1 MDASHSQAPSHGHEE
16 GHAIVGIYIEVAVVL
31 AIVTA
36 VEIGALYI
44 PGLPPH
50 FLVGFLIVMSIL
62 KFALVVAFFMHLYY
76 DSKLLTALF
85 VGPLTIACAI
95 ILALMALF
103 GSYILLQRGWAMAHW
118 GQGPVGPPPLGPEGF
133 DWTASQPDPTVV

>member
-16 GHAIVGIYIEVAVVL
+16 GHASVGTYIKVAVVL

-50 FLVGFLIVMSIL
+50 FLVGFMIVMSIL

-76 DSKLLTALF
+76 DSKVLTALF
-85 VGPLTIACAI
+85 VGPLTIGCAI
-95 ILALMALF
+95 ILTLMPPC
-103 GSYILLQRGWAMAHW
+103 GSYIILHRRRAMTHCAY
-118 GQGPVGPPPLGPEGF
+118 GPASPPTL
-133 DWTASQPDPTVV
+133 

>member
-16 GHAIVGIYIEVAVVL
+16 GHASVGTYIKVAVVL
-31 AIVTA
+31 GIVTA

-76 DSKLLTALF
+76 DNKLLTALF

-95 ILALMALF
+95 ILAHGALR
-103 GSYILLQRGWAMAHW
+103 LLHPAPARVSHG
-118 GQGPVGPPPLGPEGF
+118 PLGTGARGPAAPGTRRLRL
-133 DWTASQPDPTVV
+133 DRVAS